1 MSEMQAHRLH
11 TPGIVA
17 FHGRFATEI
26 DTTIFWQELGERL
39 ALFFFVQ
46 PLLIILLRYS
56 YPIFPSTLV
65 KSPLSGDVLL

>member
-17 FHGRFATEI
+17 FNGRYATEI

-39 ALFFFVQ
+39 ALVFVQ
-46 PLLIILLRYS
+46 ALLIILLRYS
-56 YPIFPSTLV
+56 YPFFPSTLV
-65 KSPLSGDVLL
+65 KRPLSGDELL